1 MSEPVPPAPS
11 MPEPPPV
18 MARLDPPADVQEA
31 VAAALRACHSWQSV
45 VVPRPTPAEGRAPPS
60 FMPQTVEAGVCDLID
75 NWPHGAEQAAH
86 AALGAGVALGL
97 AGVAVFLA
105 VRGMARWFG
114 RTRHGWWLRDHLR
127 EPWRDAQIGCVGG
140 VLGFVA
146 GALLHALLG
155 KLGANAPAV
164 AYACWLG
171 GALLGACGL
180 VLARR
185 RGVLPVNGW
194 ARP

>member
-18 MARLDPPADVQEA
+18 VARLDPPTDVQEA
-31 VAAALRACHSWQSV
+31 VAAALRACHAWQPV
-45 VVPRPTPAEGRAPPS
+45 AAPRPVPAQGPMPLP
-60 FMPQTVEAGVCDLID
+60 FTPQTAEAGVCDLID
-75 NWPHGAEQAAH
+75 NWPHGAGQAAH

-97 AGVAVFLA
+97 AGVAVLLA
-105 VRGMARWFG
+105 VRGMVRWLG
-114 RTRHGWWLRDHLR
+114 RTQPGWWLRDRLR
-127 EPWRDAQIGCVGG
+127 GPWRDAQAASLGG

-146 GALLHALLG
+146 GALLHALLR
-155 KLGANAPAV
+155 KLGADAPAV
-164 AYACWLG
+164 AHACWLG
-171 GALLGACGL
+171 GALVGACGL

-185 RGVLPVNGW
+185 RGVLQLDGW